1 MEENK
6 EYMKDDS
13 IEKEANIFAVCLL
26 IPKDL
31 LLKELERK
39 PLDLGDDTR
48 LKELCKLFG
57 VTTAAMTFRM
67 SLLKKI

>member
-1 MEENK
+1 
-6 EYMKDDS
+6 MKDP
-13 IEKEANIFAVCLL
+13 IMEREANIFAVCLL

-39 PLDLGDDTR
+39 PLDLSDDTR

-57 VTTAAMTFRM
+57 VTAAAMTLRM
-67 SLLKKI
+67 SLIKKS